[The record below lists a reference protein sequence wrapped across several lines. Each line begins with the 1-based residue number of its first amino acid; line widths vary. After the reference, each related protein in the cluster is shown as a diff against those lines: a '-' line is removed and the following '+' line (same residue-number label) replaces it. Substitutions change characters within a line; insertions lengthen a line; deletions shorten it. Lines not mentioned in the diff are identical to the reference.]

1 MITRQS
7 KICLVLFLDMY
18 EQIKISPR
26 LLSSIA
32 TLYSN
37 PHRVLIEYVDNAFD
51 AAEHF
56 YDSKSGAY
64 TKPIEI
70 SITVDGKSYDYAR
83 IIIEDNC
90 AGINNLSDIVTK
102 IGYSSKLGDADTNGQ
117 FGFGIYSFLAIC
129 DSLIITTRLADSD
142 RVNRVELNAKMFDS
156 PETGVF
162 NVTEEQQNISV
173 CSTGDIREGC
183 GSNFELVG
191 FTKQAFQDL
200 SVKSLKAEIENH
212 FELLLKRSN
221 LVVKIIDNNKNEN
234 LCKAFDY
241 SKYPGETYSKKID
254 SLRLTKSR
262 KYKTAVTVS
271 TPKEVEIFLKISKGR
286 ELNRKPVFV
295 IKGRRIV
302 EIADVKAFRTNSKSS
317 IWSHPNV
324 TGYIDVTGVLEPT
337 IARNEFKAGSLGVAL
352 FAALIQLEPEIRKF
366 VAEQLVMPTT
376 KEYKNLEKYLTD
388 TLNRLT
394 LSKKFRNIMSNQ
406 TGVSKYLKHG
416 AGKESIETN
425 ITLRTPVKIQSQN
438 GHVVDMPKV
447 GHNHT
452 GSDGSRAASITTEE
466 SQIALSFG
474 KTEPVCIKIEKKE
487 IILNKEAQTTN
498 SENEAKNSSPNNKKQ
513 SGLGIVIDSESE
525 PPLDGNNNMLRSTL
539 INNKI
544 IIYKKHPSFAEKV
557 KNNSHG
563 VKFIGLALI
572 TYLAIEI
579 ITQIKLQAYRENKDK
594 ELKFDSLLLDFSE
607 GVHMLCSE
615 LQNLEG
621 KNLQEL
627 K

>member
-1 MITRQS
+1 MN
-7 KICLVLFLDMY
+7 

-26 LLSSIA
+26 LLRSVAS
-32 TLYSN
+32 LYTT

-51 AAEHF
+51 AAEPF
-56 YDSKSGAY
+56 YDIVSCSY
-64 TKPIEI
+64 SKPIEI
-70 SITVDGKSYDYAR
+70 SIIFDGKSHDYAR
-83 IIIEDNC
+83 IIIQDNC

-129 DSLIITTRLADSD
+129 DSLIITTRLAGSD
-142 RVNRVELNAKMFDS
+142 MVNRVELNAKMFDS
-156 PETGVF
+156 PEAGVF
-162 NVTEEQQNISV
+162 NVIEEQQNISGF
-173 CSTGDIREGC
+173 STGVIRNNCWSRFKLE
-183 GSNFELVG
+183 G

-200 SVKSLKAEIENH
+200 SVKSLKTEIENH
-212 FELLLKRSN
+212 FELLLKRKN
-221 LVVKIIDNNKNEN
+221 LVVKIIDNNKNDHI
-234 LCKAFDY
+234 CKAFDY

-254 SLRLTKSR
+254 TLQLTKSR
-262 KYKTAVTVS
+262 KHKTKETIS
-271 TPKEVEIFLKISKGR
+271 TPNEIEIFLKISKGR
-286 ELNRKPVFV
+286 ELNRKPVFA

-337 IARNEFKAGSLGVAL
+337 IARNEFKAGPLGVAL
-352 FAALIQLEPEIRKF
+352 FAELIQLEPEIKKF
-366 VAEQLVMPTT
+366 VSEQLVMPTT

-388 TLNRLT
+388 TLNRIAK
-394 LSKKFRNIMSNQ
+394 SKKFRNILNNQ
-406 TGVSKYLKHG
+406 TGISQYLKPK
-416 AGKESIETN
+416 AGKETIETN
-425 ITLRTPVKIQSQN
+425 ITLRTPIKIQSQN

-452 GSDGSRAASITTEE
+452 VSDGSPAASITTEE
-466 SQIALSFG
+466 SQIALRLG

-487 IILNKEAQTTN
+487 IILNKEAQTTD
-498 SENEAKNSSPNNKKQ
+498 SENEARNSSPNNKKQ

-563 VKFIGLALI
+563 VKYLGQALI

-579 ITQIKLQAYRENKDK
+579 ITQIKLLVYRENKDK
-594 ELKFDSLLLDFSE
+594 EMKFDRLLLDFSD